1 MDNFD
6 STAFS
11 HYLLEIGRVRE
22 KEIPFYLKWVRMF
35 LEMGLEIGK
44 NRETALGRFQT
55 RMGQRFEDWQVRQAM
70 TAVRNYWYFIDR
82 SAGGESENGKRQ
94 GEQKGRLDTAA
105 IIDETRRILRL
116 GNRAYRTEK
125 TYLGW
130 IRSFLSFAEKHG
142 KTGMEELTPELLREY
157 LSYLSVERRVAAAT
171 QQQAF
176 NALLFLFR
184 YVLQTS
190 IDGLGTTIRSMRKN
204 RLPVV
209 LTQREIAGIL
219 ARVASPY
226 DLMVMLIYGGGLR
239 LSECMGLRVRDLDF
253 DSGKIIIHQG
263 KGRKDRHTLFPMEI
277 HKKMK
282 DHLEEVRKV
291 YAEDR
296 RRGRP
301 GVSLPEA
308 LEKKY
313 PGAGAE
319 WGWFWIF
326 PSPRL
331 GIDPVSGT
339 VRRFHLYPTTLQKQV
354 HEAVRS
360 LGFTK
365 NATVHS
371 MRHSFATHLVEAGY
385 DIRTVQEL
393 LGHSNLNTTMIYTH
407 VAVKNKLGV
416 ISPLSRMEGQLQRF

>member
-11 HYLLEIGRVRE
+11 RYLRDIGRVRE
-22 KEIPFYLKWVRMF
+22 KEISFYVRWVGMF
-35 LEMGLEIGK
+35 LEMGTEIGK
-44 NRETALGRFQT
+44 TREAALERFQI
-55 RMGQRFEDWQVRQAM
+55 RMVRRFEDWQVQQALA
-70 TAVRNYWYFIDR
+70 AVRNYWYFMDR
-82 SAGGESENGKRQ
+82 SAGGESETRKRQ
-94 GEQKGRLDTAA
+94 EAPEGRLDAAA
-105 IIDETRRILRL
+105 IIDEARRILRL

-130 IRSFLSFAEKHG
+130 IRRFLVFSEKHG
-142 KTGMEELTPELLREY
+142 KAGREEITPELLREY
-157 LSYLSVERRVAAAT
+157 LTYLAVERKVAAAT

-184 YVLQTS
+184 YVLQAS
-190 IDGLGTTIRSMRKN
+190 IDGLGTTIRAMRKN

-209 LTQREIAGIL
+209 LTQKEISGIL
-219 ARVASPY
+219 ARVTYPY

-253 DSGKIIIHQG
+253 DGGKIIIHQG
-263 KGRKDRHTLFPMEI
+263 KGRKDRHTLFPPEI
-277 HKKMK
+277 HEKMK
-282 DHLEEVRKV
+282 SHLAEVRKV

-296 RRGRP
+296 RRGQP
-301 GVSLPEA
+301 GVALPEA

-313 PGAGAE
+313 PGACME
-319 WGWFWIF
+319 WGWFWVF

-331 GIDPVSGT
+331 SIDPVSGL

-360 LGFTK
+360 LDLTK

-371 MRHSFATHLVEAGY
+371 LRHSFATHLVEAGY

-416 ISPLSRMEGQLQRF
+416 ISPLSRMEQ